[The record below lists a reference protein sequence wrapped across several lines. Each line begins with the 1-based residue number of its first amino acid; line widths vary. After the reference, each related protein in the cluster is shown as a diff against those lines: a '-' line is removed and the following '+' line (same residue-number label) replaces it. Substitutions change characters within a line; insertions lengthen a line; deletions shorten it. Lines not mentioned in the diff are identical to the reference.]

1 MHFPVLIDLLI
12 IFSLALLVNLIF
24 QRFKVPSILGFIVAG
39 VLAGP
44 HVFGLETDP
53 HDLELLSE
61 IGIMLLLF
69 TIGIEFSLK
78 DLMRIRKTVFLGGGI
93 QVIFTGSLVFGATF
107 LLGYAWQM
115 SVFFGFLIAL
125 SSTAIVLR
133 VMQEESMMTKPY
145 GRGSLG
151 ILIFQDL
158 IVVPMIMLVPF
169 LTGGMNDPGNQLLWM
184 LLKVIGLIVFTIF
197 GARKIVPRLLHAVAR
212 TQKQDF
218 FILTIF
224 IIGFGVAILTA
235 LLGLSLALGAFLA
248 GLIISET
255 EYNHE
260 AFGNI
265 VPFRDIFTSFFFI
278 LIGMFLNL
286 EFIVE
291 NVWLIIALSV
301 IVFLLKTFI
310 ASFAAYFSGYRF
322 GVALTMGLALSQVG
336 EFSILLA
343 QTGRQYE
350 LLPEFYHQLFL
361 SVALLTMVVAPF
373 IIKSMPKWLPTI
385 LPSKLYH
392 QRLKAHSDE
401 QSVENY
407 AKLENHLVIIGM
419 GTSGHNIA
427 HAAEYAKIDHVIIDN
442 DADLVQQE
450 KKNGEP
456 IMFGN
461 AENIAVLKEAG
472 VEKAGTIVIS
482 IGSPASMYTALQN
495 VRRLNDHAYVIVRT
509 RSTEDLESLYKAG
522 ANDVIPTEFETAVEI
537 FTKVLHHN
545 LVPEDEV
552 RQMAAHLRENGYGV
566 FREREYESTAPFL
579 PKFSISAVRVDKQS
593 QVCNQSIGDLR
604 KDKIFEEPILAM
616 QREDDVVIAPDESI
630 VLLEDDILIVM
641 AKPEEIACKS
651 CVFEPEDTALMTTG
665 QQNK

>member
-24 QRFKVPSILGFIVAG
+24 QRFNVPSILGFIAAG

-44 HVFGLETDP
+44 HVFGLETNT

-93 QVIFTGSLVFGATF
+93 QVFFTGTIVYTITF
-107 LLGYAWQM
+107 LLGYSWQI

-158 IVVPMIMLVPF
+158 IVVPMILLVPF
-169 LTGGMNDPGNQLLWM
+169 LTGGLDNPGTQLLWM
-184 LLKVIGLIVFTIF
+184 LVKVVGLILFTVF
-197 GARKIVPRLLHAVAR
+197 GARHLVPRLLHAVAR

-224 IIGFGVAILTA
+224 IIGFGVAIITA

-255 EYNHE
+255 DYNHE

-265 VPFRDIFTSFFFI
+265 VPFRDIFTSFFFV

-291 NVWLIIALSV
+291 NAWLILAISFAV
-301 IVFLLKTFI
+301 LLIKTFV
-310 ASFAAYFSGYRF
+310 ASYAAYFSGYRA

-343 QTGRQYE
+343 QTGKQYE
-350 LLPEFYHQLFL
+350 LLPDFYHQLFL
-361 SVALLTMVVAPF
+361 SVALTTMVVAPF
-373 IIKSMPKWLPTI
+373 IIKSMPKWLPEI
-385 LPSKLYH
+385 LPSKIYH
-392 QRLKAHSDE
+392 QRLRAHSDE
-401 QSVENY
+401 QSVADY
-407 AKLENHLVIIGM
+407 HKLENHLVIIGM
-419 GTSGHNIA
+419 GTNGHNIS

-442 DADLVQQE
+442 DADLVQRE

-456 IMFGN
+456 IIFGN
-461 AENIAVLKEAG
+461 AENIAVHKEAG
-472 VEKAGTIVIS
+472 VDKAGTVVIS
-482 IGSPASMYTALQN
+482 LGNAASTYTALHN
-495 VRRLNDHAYVIVRT
+495 IRRLNKNAYVIVRT
-509 RSTEDLESLYKAG
+509 RNTEDLEDLYKAG
-522 ANDVIPTEFETAVEI
+522 ANDVIPTDFETSVEI

-552 RQMAAHLRENGYGV
+552 RQMTAHLRENGYGV
-566 FREREYESTAPFL
+566 FREREYESTPPFCPNSL
-579 PKFSISAVRVDKQS
+579 LVQSA
-593 QVCNQSIGDLR
+593 
-604 KDKIFEEPILAM
+604 
-616 QREDDVVIAPDESI
+616 
-630 VLLEDDILIVM
+630 
-641 AKPEEIACKS
+641 
-651 CVFEPEDTALMTTG
+651 
-665 QQNK
+665 

>member
-1 MHFPVLIDLLI
+1 
-12 IFSLALLVNLIF
+12 
-24 QRFKVPSILGFIVAG
+24 
-39 VLAGP
+39 
-44 HVFGLETDP
+44 
-53 HDLELLSE
+53 
-61 IGIMLLLF
+61 MLLLF

-93 QVIFTGSLVFGATF
+93 QVFFTGTIVYTITF
-107 LLGYAWQM
+107 LLGYSWQI

-158 IVVPMIMLVPF
+158 IVVPMILLVPF
-169 LTGGMNDPGNQLLWM
+169 LTGGLDNPGTQLLWM
-184 LLKVIGLIVFTIF
+184 LVKVVGLILFTVF
-197 GARKIVPRLLHAVAR
+197 GARHLVPRLLHAVAR

-224 IIGFGVAILTA
+224 IIGFGVAIITA

-255 EYNHE
+255 DYNHE

-265 VPFRDIFTSFFFI
+265 VPFRDIFTSFFFV

-291 NVWLIIALSV
+291 NAWLILAISFAV
-301 IVFLLKTFI
+301 LLIKTFV
-310 ASFAAYFSGYRF
+310 ASYAAYFSGYRA

-343 QTGRQYE
+343 QTGKQYE
-350 LLPEFYHQLFL
+350 LLPDFYHQLFL
-361 SVALLTMVVAPF
+361 SVALTTMVVAPF
-373 IIKSMPKWLPTI
+373 IIKSMPKWLPEI
-385 LPSKLYH
+385 LPSKIYH
-392 QRLKAHSDE
+392 QRLRAHSDE
-401 QSVENY
+401 QSVADY
-407 AKLENHLVIIGM
+407 HKLENHLVIIGM
-419 GTSGHNIA
+419 GTNGHNIS

-442 DADLVQQE
+442 DADLVQRE

-456 IMFGN
+456 IIFGN
-461 AENIAVLKEAG
+461 AENIAVHKEAG
-472 VEKAGTIVIS
+472 VDKAGTVVIS
-482 IGSPASMYTALQN
+482 LGNAASTYTALHN
-495 VRRLNDHAYVIVRT
+495 IRRLNKNAYVIVRT
-509 RSTEDLESLYKAG
+509 RNTEDLEDLYKAG
-522 ANDVIPTEFETAVEI
+522 ANDVIPTDFETSVEI

-552 RQMAAHLRENGYGV
+552 RQMTAHLRENGYGV
-566 FREREYESTAPFL
+566 FREREYESTPPFL
-579 PKFSISAVRVDKQS
+579 PKFSISAVRVDKNS
-593 QVCNQSIGDLR
+593 QVCNQSIGELKQND
-604 KDKIFEEPILAM
+604 IFNEPILVV
-616 QREDDVVIAPDESI
+616 QRNDEVLISPDDKVVLQEDDVLV
-630 VLLEDDILIVM
+630 VM
-641 AKPEEIACKS
+641 ARPEDLACKS
-651 CVFEPEDTALMTTG
+651 CVFEPEDTTLMSTG
-665 QQNK
+665 NGS